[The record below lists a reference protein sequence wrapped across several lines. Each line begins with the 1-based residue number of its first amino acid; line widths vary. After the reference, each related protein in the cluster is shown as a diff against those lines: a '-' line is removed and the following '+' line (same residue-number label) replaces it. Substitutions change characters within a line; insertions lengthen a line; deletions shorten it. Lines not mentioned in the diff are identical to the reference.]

1 MNKHELIAHC
11 IGLLDEAIADIKHQ
25 MRELVIN
32 AENDSKSSAG
42 DKHET
47 GRAMMQLAQEQL
59 GKQLLETEFKRTAL
73 ARLDAR
79 TSQPQIGEG
88 SLVETND
95 NTLLIGAALG
105 KVDFENKSV
114 FIISLQSPLAQLL
127 MGKKTGDSVTFN
139 QKSILIHSVS

>member
-1 MNKHELIAHC
+1 MNKHELITHC
-11 IGLLDEAIADIKHQ
+11 IGLLDEAIADIKLQ

-73 ARLDAR
+73 ARLDVHASA
-79 TSQPQIGEG
+79 TQIGEG
-88 SLVETND
+88 CLVVTNE
-95 NTLLIGAALG
+95 NTLLIGTALG
-105 KVDFENKSV
+105 KITFERAPV
-114 FIISLQSPLAQLL
+114 FVISLQSPLAQLL
-127 MGKKTGDSVTFN
+127 LGKKSGDMVVFN
-139 QKSILIHSVS
+139 QKQIKILSVS